1 MKLKRYLYK
10 KNIIISMTASIIYAL
25 LIMIVSW
32 KILSYTE
39 NMRIESNKILFK
51 EFIRMKL
58 AKGSTIL
65 RNIRNNR
72 EINIYLKDGLMLES
86 VPYKKEIDGKWYYR
100 YSDNSINRYR
110 ISTLIK
116 NAVEENEDILID
128 IYKYTGEP
136 EVISSEVPINMELIK
151 NIDSIHDF
159 GEISY
164 VYVDKKSVYVQFYGM
179 NENKEHILIMNMKI
193 TSNFVYELDKIGI
206 KMIIIEEKTGNV
218 AISSYFG
225 SERVEKFNCS
235 EIIKIKE
242 INGEKYRLFNP
253 EGVAWNLKKGY
264 KLCLAEKSNIDKLV
278 ILSLS
283 GIIFVFGMIFINTML
298 ILKTGTRET
307 LKIIDGINKKVK
319 SEENITEYIEVD
331 EYKELVHEI
340 EKYKKTKE
348 EHEKFTEKELDAKA
362 ENITALYNRIKIQN
376 NFLKTITM
384 HEKIEEIIYAGFKFL
399 SEIAKIKELKFAT
412 VLKGESEVKIIN
424 LYEDRK
430 IEQGYE
436 KINGMEEFL
445 LEGKS
450 IKVESGNDGVIC
462 MMFKTENISAGVL
475 SVYYETKE
483 LEQEDRV
490 ILNELMEILMIS
502 LKSAKFYEMSM
513 KDPLTGIYNRG
524 IMNFYL
530 KKMIEENKRYEDE
543 TFSILM
549 IDIDKF
555 KKINDMYGH
564 ITGDYILKR
573 VVADIGKYVREV
585 DTLFRYGGEEFIV
598 IMPKI
603 DKKGAFIVA
612 ERIRKQ
618 IEESSLKLDK
628 LFNKDITITI
638 SIGIAQF
645 NKGMHKTIQDI
656 ISEADEKMYIA
667 KNEGRN
673 RCEM

>member
-225 SERVEKFNCS
+225 SERVEKFNCLDN
-235 EIIKIKE
+235 IKIKE

-264 KLCLAEKSNIDKLV
+264 KL
-278 ILSLS
+278 
-283 GIIFVFGMIFINTML
+283 
-298 ILKTGTRET
+298 
-307 LKIIDGINKKVK
+307 
-319 SEENITEYIEVD
+319 
-331 EYKELVHEI
+331 
-340 EKYKKTKE
+340 
-348 EHEKFTEKELDAKA
+348 
-362 ENITALYNRIKIQN
+362 
-376 NFLKTITM
+376 
-384 HEKIEEIIYAGFKFL
+384 
-399 SEIAKIKELKFAT
+399 
-412 VLKGESEVKIIN
+412 
-424 LYEDRK
+424 
-430 IEQGYE
+430 
-436 KINGMEEFL
+436 
-445 LEGKS
+445 
-450 IKVESGNDGVIC
+450 
-462 MMFKTENISAGVL
+462 
-475 SVYYETKE
+475 
-483 LEQEDRV
+483 
-490 ILNELMEILMIS
+490 
-502 LKSAKFYEMSM
+502 
-513 KDPLTGIYNRG
+513 
-524 IMNFYL
+524 
-530 KKMIEENKRYEDE
+530 
-543 TFSILM
+543 
-549 IDIDKF
+549 
-555 KKINDMYGH
+555 
-564 ITGDYILKR
+564 
-573 VVADIGKYVREV
+573 
-585 DTLFRYGGEEFIV
+585 
-598 IMPKI
+598 
-603 DKKGAFIVA
+603 
-612 ERIRKQ
+612 
-618 IEESSLKLDK
+618 
-628 LFNKDITITI
+628 
-638 SIGIAQF
+638 
-645 NKGMHKTIQDI
+645 
-656 ISEADEKMYIA
+656 
-667 KNEGRN
+667 
-673 RCEM
+673 

>member
-1 MKLKRYLYK
+1 MKLKKYLYK
-10 KNIIISMTASIIYAL
+10 KNIIISITAAILYSVL
-25 LIMIVSW
+25 LIILSW
-32 KILSYTE
+32 SILSYIE
-39 NMRIESNKILFK
+39 DMRIENKKILFK

-58 AKGSTIL
+58 AKGSIVL

-72 EINIYLKDGLMLES
+72 EINIYLKDRLMLES
-86 VPYKKEIDGKWYYR
+86 VPYKKKFDDKWYYR
-100 YSDNSINRYR
+100 YSNNSINRYR
-110 ISTLIK
+110 ISTIIK
-116 NAVEENEDILID
+116 NAVEENEDISID

-136 EVISSEVPINMELIK
+136 EIISSEVPINMELLK
-151 NIDSIHDF
+151 NIDDIHDF

-164 VYVDKKSVYVQFYGM
+164 VYIDKKSAFIQFYGM
-179 NENKEHILIMNMKI
+179 NESKEYILIMNMKI

-206 KMIIIEEKTGNV
+206 KIIIVEEETGKTV
-218 AISSYFG
+218 ISSYFG
-225 SERVEKFNCS
+225 SEKIENINLKKSEKVV
-235 EIIKIKE
+235 E
-242 INGEKYRLFNP
+242 INEEKYRIFNP
-253 EGVAWNLKKGY
+253 ENISWNLKKGY
-264 KLCLAEKSNIDKLV
+264 KLYIAEKSNIDKM
-278 ILSLS
+278 
-283 GIIFVFGMIFINTML
+283 IIFGISGVIFIIITIFINTML
-298 ILKTGTRET
+298 ILRTGTKET
-307 LKIIDGINKKVK
+307 LNIISEVNKKIRGDELEK
-319 SEENITEYIEVD
+319 KYYEIEEYN
-331 EYKELVHEI
+331 ELLEEI

-348 EHEKFTEKELDAKA
+348 ENEKIAESELNTKSI
-362 ENITALYNRIKIQN
+362 NITALYNRIKIQN
-376 NFLKTITM
+376 NFLKTITI

-399 SEIAKIKELKFAT
+399 NEIAKIKELKFAT

-445 LEGKS
+445 LEGKN
-450 IKVESGNDGVIC
+450 IKVENENDGVIC

-490 ILNELMEILMIS
+490 MLNELTEILMMS
-502 LKSAKFYEMSM
+502 LKSAKFYEMST
-513 KDPLTGIYNRG
+513 KDLLTGIYNRG

-645 NKGMHKTIQDI
+645 NKGIHKTIQDI
-656 ISEADEKMYIA
+656 IAEADEKMYIA